1 MRRAWQILAL
11 VSVTFLPIGC
21 TEQAPHSNMLDP
33 ASPLYDASADL
44 KGKCSPI
51 YSPDEGVPSVNV
63 LLQSLSPEKS
73 KPAIITQTNS
83 AGEYNFEHI
92 EPDSYRVVFQKVNY
106 ADDTARVALQPR
118 RAAVLNMRL
127 DALPKIDSL
136 RLVTG
141 HEIYTP
147 TGENRF
153 YLDFTI
159 FATDPDRNLDIEDV
173 ICKIDL
179 QGITFPLIPN
189 ADHSVWQKLV
199 RLDSIGIEQPDLLIG
214 VPLHFEITTGTHS
227 TRRRVL
233 FGPYMLTRFIYEQI
247 RLIAPAHNEMVGNR
261 PIFRWVRPNTTFPF
275 KYWLEINR
283 ILSPGEFET
292 TIIPNFSADSS
303 LVSPVRLLRGDY
315 FWNLTLFDN
324 LHNWSRSQDEQ
335 FTVSQ

>member
-11 VSVTFLPIGC
+11 ISVIALPTGC

-33 ASPLYDASADL
+33 ESPLYDASADL

-51 YSPDEGVPSVNV
+51 YSPDKGVPFVNV
-63 LLQSLSPEKS
+63 LLQPLAPEKS

-92 EPDSYRVVFQKVNY
+92 EPDSYRVVFQKDQY
-106 ADDTARVALQPR
+106 ASDTARIALQPR
-118 RAAVLNMRL
+118 KAAILNIRL
-127 DALPKIDSL
+127 DALPQIDSL

-147 TGENRF
+147 TGEDRF

-159 FATDPDRNLDIEDV
+159 FATDPDRNLDIENV
-173 ICKIDL
+173 ICKIDAY
-179 QGITFPLIPN
+179 GISFSMTPN

-199 RLDSIGIEQPDLLIG
+199 QLDTLGIEQPDMLIG
-214 VPLHFEITTGTHS
+214 VPLHFEIITGTNS

-233 FGPYMLTRFIYEQI
+233 FGPYMLTRFIHEQVQ
-247 RLIAPAHNEMVGNR
+247 LIAPVNNAMVGNR
-261 PIFRWVRPNTTFPF
+261 PTFRWVQPNTTFPF

-292 TIIPNFSADSS
+292 TIIPNFTADSS

-315 FWNLTLFDN
+315 FWNLAIVDN
-324 LHNWSRSQDEQ
+324 LNNWSRSKNEK
-335 FTVSQ
+335 FVVSQ